1 MSLYK
6 LLNDATNVYRTK
18 HFIIKQ
24 VVVIDCHD
32 EIDSGIFSQDTFIK
46 RNKSR
51 DKEYEKLY
59 EQRMNINGK
68 RMPTNMCARR
78 YVD

>member
-1 MSLYK
+1 MSLYN
-6 LLNDATNVYRTK
+6 LLADATNVYRTK

-24 VVVIDCHD
+24 IVVIDCN
-32 EIDSGIFSQDTFIK
+32 EKIDSAIFSQDTFIK

-51 DKEYEKLY
+51 DKEYEKMY
-59 EQRMNINGK
+59 GERMNINGK